1 MQLII
6 SLCNPSVGTST
17 LFSGHG
23 FGINTDI
30 FETNVINLAVVITV
44 VITVVGD
51 ALKDFLETR
60 KAKIIDNISASDKR
74 VAEIELKLEE
84 AQNKLAKAKEKAIE
98 IEQQGAVAAKEEQA
112 LCIQQAEDEAKNLK
126 QRKESSIE
134 LQQKKAIQ
142 EISKQIISLS
152 LKQAREK
159 ATKNSSLKRFQI
171 WVNRARFVHY
181 RTVDKYLK
189 HLV

>member
-1 MQLII
+1 MLLMI
-6 SLCNPSVGTST
+6 SFWSPI
-17 LFSGHG
+17 FSGHG

-30 FETNVINLAVVITV
+30 FETNVINLAVVIAV

-51 ALKDFLETR
+51 AFNDFLSTR
-60 KAKIIDNISASDKR
+60 KQTILDNISASDKR
-74 VAEIELKLEE
+74 VADIEMKLNE
-84 AQNKLAKAKEKAIE
+84 AKSKLAKAREKAIE
-98 IEQQGAVAAKEEQA
+98 IEQQGLITAKEEQA
-112 LCIQQAEDEAKNLK
+112 LCIQQAEEEADNLK
-126 QRKESSIE
+126 QRKESSIQ
-134 LQQKKAIQ
+134 LQQKKAIE

-159 ATKNSSLKRFQI
+159 VSKNTSLKRFQI

-189 HLV
+189 NLV

>member
-1 MQLII
+1 MQLMI
-6 SLCNPSVGTST
+6 SLWIDTTSV
-17 LFSGHG
+17 LFSAHG

-51 ALKDFLETR
+51 AFKDFLQTR
-60 KAKIIDNISASDKR
+60 QTTILDNISAADKR
-74 VAEIELKLEE
+74 VDDIKIKLNE
-84 AQNKLAKAKEKAIE
+84 AQSKLDNAKEKAIE
-98 IEQQGAVAAKEEQA
+98 IEQQGAVAAREEQV
-112 LCIQQAEDEAKNLK
+112 LCIQQAEDEANSLK
-126 QRKESSIE
+126 QRKESSIQ

-159 ATKNSSLKRFQI
+159 AAKDSSLKRFQI

-181 RTVDKYLK
+181 RTVDQYLK
-189 HLV
+189 NLV

>member
-1 MQLII
+1 MQLMI
-6 SLCNPSVGTST
+6 SLWTP
-17 LFSGHG
+17 LFSAHG

-51 ALKDFLETR
+51 AFKDFLQTR
-60 KAKIIDNISASDKR
+60 QTTILDNISAADKR
-74 VAEIELKLEE
+74 VDDIKIKLNE
-84 AQNKLAKAKEKAIE
+84 AQSKLDNAKEKAIE
-98 IEQQGAVAAKEEQA
+98 IEQQGAVAAREEQV
-112 LCIQQAEDEAKNLK
+112 LCIQQAEEEAKSLK
-126 QRKESSIE
+126 QRKESSIQ

-159 ATKNSSLKRFQI
+159 ASENSSLKRFQI

-189 HLV
+189 NLV